1 MRNTLIRNDP
11 SNCSIIRKHDPLK
24 FSIIRNDVLTN
35 REWIIKMFVI
45 FKKNMPKGW
54 WFNEIKFKSDNSN
67 DLLKKNIEIFL
78 K

>member
-45 FKKNMPKGW
+45 FKKKYVIIMIHNAIH
-54 WFNEIKFKSDNSN
+54 FLVVN
-67 DLLKKNIEIFL
+67 KNIVSYFEKFNGL
-78 K
+78 